1 MHEFILDRAYLLCY
15 LDLPVVGEK
24 DPYNCTMIRARTLK
38 KRPDPSTRATTCP
51 DGHRCENHSEC
62 VQNPDDES
70 QYFCDCDASALLWD
84 EAFAGLSCEYTATT
98 YCKHDQFFCTNGSD
112 CKRQH
117 ASDGTKYTECDCA
130 YGFEGSHCQFV
141 VAPQNWPTDAASTVI
156 TSKHHDGGGVSTGG
170 IVAIV
175 VVVLALAS
183 VGAFFGWRYMTM
195 KKETRGVLD
204 DFADMAADSMHGGK
218 KDKSSSKEGV
228 SKKKTKTKK
237 ESSTE
242 LKLDADGG
250 KLKDSMDD
258 ILPENEEP
266 VKEMI

>member
-1 MHEFILDRAYLLCY
+1 M
-15 LDLPVVGEK
+15 VGEK
-24 DPYNCTMIRARTLK
+24 DPYTYNCTMIRARALK
-38 KRPDPSTRATTCP
+38 KRSGPSATTCP

-62 VQNPDDES
+62 VQNPNDES

-141 VAPQNWPTDAASTVI
+141 AAPQNWPTDAASTVI
-156 TSKHHDGGGVSTGG
+156 TSKHHGGGGVSTGG

-228 SKKKTKTKK
+228 SKKKTKAKK

-250 KLKDSMDD
+250 KLKDGMED

>member
-1 MHEFILDRAYLLCY
+1 M
-15 LDLPVVGEK
+15 
-24 DPYNCTMIRARTLK
+24 MIRARTLK
-38 KRPDPSTRATTCP
+38 KRSDPSTTTCA
-51 DGHRCENHSEC
+51 DGHRCDNHSEC
-62 VQNPDDES
+62 VENPNDES

-84 EAFAGLSCEYTATT
+84 EAFAGLSCEHKATT

-112 CKRQH
+112 CERQH

-130 YGFEGSHCQFV
+130 DGYEGSHCQFV
-141 VAPQNWPTDAASTVI
+141 AGSAPQNWPNDAASTVI
-156 TSKHHDGGGVSTGG
+156 TSRHHGGGGVSTGG

-204 DFADMAADSMHGGK
+204 DFADMAADSMTGK
-218 KDKSSSKEGV
+218 KGNSSSKEGV
-228 SKKKTKTKK
+228 SKKTKTKK

-250 KLKDSMDD
+250 KLKDAMDD
-258 ILPENEEP
+258 IFLENEEP
-266 VKEMI
+266 LKEMI